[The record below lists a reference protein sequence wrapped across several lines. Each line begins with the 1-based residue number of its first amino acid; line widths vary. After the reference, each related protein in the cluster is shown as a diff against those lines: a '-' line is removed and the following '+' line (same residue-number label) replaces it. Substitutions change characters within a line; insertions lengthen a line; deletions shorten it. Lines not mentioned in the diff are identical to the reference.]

1 MAKRGQ
7 KIDELY
13 ISLGLDI
20 ARLQLDFDT
29 AGKTVS
35 QAVSRLNTQTNQV
48 KLKMDVDLAKLEG
61 VGSELDKLKV
71 KHEAINRQLD
81 LQRKKEEI
89 LAAVLHDAQKT
100 NGNDSEVAQRAQ
112 TNLLKQQKIVAQT
125 EAEVRK
131 LNAEMNKLGGTI
143 TQNSGKAGTFGT
155 AMAAGL
161 SKAKTSMDSLA
172 GGFTMLSVKAAAVMA
187 IFSTGAGL
195 FNLTKGAMESGEN
208 LYRLTKRLHTTA
220 AEAGKLNRTFQ
231 LAGMDVSSIVPLIAR
246 LDKQVEMAGETGN
259 VTTQAMERFGIS
271 ILDQAG
277 NLIPLNDQLEQL
289 AKGYK
294 TAMETGQEEA
304 YTAEVLGARGA
315 ALIPLLEQYD
325 ELMEV
330 AGSVKTTGLL
340 DPEES
345 HKTWLQWK
353 AMEMEMGQLKSA
365 IGTALLPLSAELLP
379 EVTEGFKGLVAE
391 IQENKDTIKDAISG
405 WGWALKTVAEGLVF
419 VGEQF
424 NKVAEHA
431 KANKWLLENHTAAAP
446 LIALPVVGGA
456 ILDEMYGDE
465 YKAYLAEQKALQEK
479 AKAEKQAAAEA
490 EKAKKAQ
497 EDNTRAS
504 LSRAAAEKKAAKA
517 TEEAAKA
524 NAQLTESL
532 YELTHNEL
540 ENSLH
545 SINKEVQQL
554 KEKGADANLLD
565 EYRLAKQAK
574 VYEDFQRNV
583 VDSTQAVYRTDLQ
596 NQLANIDRE
605 AQAYRQKGLDEVST
619 VQWAEASKAKVREQ
633 WENEI
638 SSKIDSVW
646 KTELQNRLD
655 DIEREKQAWIKKGL
669 DEVKATQWA
678 EKEKADAKRNAAL
691 QVLEAQKEEFKAY
704 LKGGQQGLAEYY
716 KEAHGFT
723 MEDLQ
728 MTPEQLAGFQ
738 KARQSMLENLLPNFR
753 DPAVIAA
760 EQEQMRQSFHM
771 SMGGRD
777 YSYDEVMGNIQTEI
791 TGMREQMDKLGS
803 PSAIQNETGQN
814 PQQTVTNAPHL
825 EVNVNIENAV
835 TEDSESMSRLA
846 DQVADRITPVVE
858 QALGSGELAY

>member
-35 QAVSRLNTQTNQV
+35 QAVSRLNSQTNQV

-81 LQRKKEEI
+81 LQRQKEEI
-89 LAAVLHDAQKT
+89 LAAVLRDAQKT

-143 TQNSGKAGTFGT
+143 TQTSGKAGTFGT
-155 AMAAGL
+155 AMATGL
-161 SKAKTSMDSLA
+161 SKAKNGVDSLA
-172 GGFTMLSVKAAAVMA
+172 GGFTMLSVKAAALMA
-187 IFSTGAGL
+187 VFSTGAGL

-231 LAGMDVSSIVPLIAR
+231 LAGMDVSAIVPLIAR
-246 LDKQVEMAGETGN
+246 LDKQMELAGEKGN
-259 VTTQAMERFGIS
+259 ATTQAMERFGIS
-271 ILDQAG
+271 LLDQAG
-277 NLIPLNDQLEQL
+277 NLLPLNEQLDQL

-294 TAMETGQEEA
+294 NAMEAGQEEA

-353 AMEMEMGQLKSA
+353 AMEMELGQLKSA

-431 KANKWLLENHTAAAP
+431 EANKWLLENHTAAAP
-446 LIALPVVGGA
+446 LIGIPVVGGA
-456 ILDEMYGDE
+456 ILDKMYGDE
-465 YKAYLAEQKALQEK
+465 YKAYLEEQKALREK

-490 EKAKKAQ
+490 EKNRDAQ
-497 EDNTRAS
+497 EKNAKAS
-504 LSRAAAEKKAAKA
+504 LSRAVAEKKAAKA

-554 KEKGADANLLD
+554 QEKGADAKLLD
-565 EYRLAKQAK
+565 EYKLAKQTK
-574 VYEDFQRNV
+574 VYEDFQRDV
-583 VDSTQAVYRTDLQ
+583 VNSTQAVYRTDLQ

-605 AQAYRQKGLDEVST
+605 AAAYRQKGLDEVST
-619 VQWAEASKAKVREQ
+619 VQWVEASKAKVREQ

-704 LKGGQQGLAEYY
+704 LEGGQSGLADYY
-716 KEAHGFT
+716 KKAHGFT

-753 DPAVIAA
+753 NPAVIAA

-791 TGMREQMDKLGS
+791 TGMREQMDKLS
-803 PSAIQNETGQN
+803 APSAVPGENA
-814 PQQTVTNAPHL
+814 PQTVTNAPHL
-825 EVNVNIENAV
+825 EVTVNIDTAV
-835 TEDSESMSRLA
+835 TQDSESMSRLA
-846 DQVADRITPVVE
+846 DQVADRITPAVE